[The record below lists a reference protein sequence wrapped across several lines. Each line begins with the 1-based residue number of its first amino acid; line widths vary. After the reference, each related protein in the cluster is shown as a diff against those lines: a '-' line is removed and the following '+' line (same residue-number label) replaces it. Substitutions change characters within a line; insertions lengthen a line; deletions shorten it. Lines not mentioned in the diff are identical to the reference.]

1 MPIAMKVNWP
11 HTVANDHRQRLG
23 CACHCDYAR
32 TPGKMTKRARYVYLN
47 EILYMIKNRL
57 LFMKK
62 VNVTASAIFS
72 VWHRPLS
79 LPIKHTQMW
88 FKIQLINSNY
98 KMDVDVGADLI
109 RANHNSNNNK
119 KYKAMARLSKY
130 ILSNRPRASRM

>member
-1 MPIAMKVNWP
+1 
-11 HTVANDHRQRLG
+11 
-23 CACHCDYAR
+23 
-32 TPGKMTKRARYVYLN
+32 
-47 EILYMIKNRL
+47 MIKNRL

-62 VNVTASAIFS
+62 VNMTASAIFS

-109 RANHNSNNNK
+109 RANHKQQQQQKVQNHGPSVKVYTEQSATSITYVNVNIIVMNVK
-119 KYKAMARLSKY
+119 LQT
-130 ILSNRPRASRM
+130 N